1 MKEISESKY
10 NYIRADQIRKQ
21 EEGLSL
27 MSNENMPILPEWQ
40 DNLTL
45 PPSFEEY
52 QRNIEKKKNGLIESP
67 AVEAVNH

>member
-1 MKEISESKY
+1 
-10 NYIRADQIRKQ
+10 
-21 EEGLSL
+21 

-52 QRNIEKKKNGLIESP
+52 QNNIEQKKNGLSESP
-67 AVEAVNH
+67 AVEAVNN